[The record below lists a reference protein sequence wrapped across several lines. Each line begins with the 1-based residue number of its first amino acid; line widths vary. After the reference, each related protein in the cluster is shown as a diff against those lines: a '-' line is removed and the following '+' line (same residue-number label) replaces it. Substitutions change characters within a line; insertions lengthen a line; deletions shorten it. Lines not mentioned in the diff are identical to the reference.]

1 MVRHISRIP
10 ESGEPASAPE
20 WRALG
25 TLWPYLQDFP
35 GRVAAAMACL
45 VVAKVAGVLLP
56 LLLKH
61 IVDALQGPGEAM
73 VVVPLAL
80 LAAYGV
86 LRFGNVL
93 FGELRDVVFGR
104 VEMRAQRR
112 AALNVF
118 RHLHALDLDF
128 HLSRRTGGLS
138 RDIERGIAGISFLLR
153 FTLFNILPTL
163 FELAL
168 VVAILAATFAPAF
181 GVLALASV
189 GLYVAFSI
197 AVTEWRT
204 KFVREANQLDSRANT
219 RAIDSLLNYETV
231 KLFGNERHEADEY
244 DRFMAQWEGAQTQ
257 ARRTLALLNLGQSLI
272 IAGGLTWM
280 MVLAAQRVAGG
291 AMTLGD
297 FVAINAYM
305 IQLFIPLNVLGFVY
319 REIRRALTDMQ
330 RMFNILQ
337 QKPRVTDAPDAST
350 LAASR
355 PRVRFEG
362 VSFAYNPARQILH
375 DVSFEIA
382 PGRKVAVVGPSGS
395 GKSTLARLLF
405 RFYDVTGGRITVD
418 GADIRA
424 LTQASLRDAI
434 GVVPQDTVLFN
445 DTLEYNIAYGK
456 PGATR
461 ADIERVARLAH
472 LDRFIE
478 HLPDGYAT
486 KVGERGLKLSGG
498 EKQRVAIARALLKD
512 PRIMIFDEATS
523 SLDSHAEQAILGAIR
538 EVAADRTSLVIAH
551 RLSTITDADL
561 IVFLEHGRVVESG
574 THPALLAANGAYARA
589 WRLQQ
594 EKGSQ
599 EKAPDSVSSPAAPRR
614 SRSPGRTRSRGI
626 GRRRPGAR
634 SRCLRRS
641 CPSAAPWRA
650 ATRRRRSSRS
660 ADTG

>member
-1 MVRHISRIP
+1 MVRRLSKIP
-10 ESGEPASAPE
+10 ESGEPAPAGSE
-20 WRALG
+20 WRALA
-25 TLWPYLQDFP
+25 TLWDYLRDFP
-35 GRVAAAMACL
+35 ARVTVALLLL
-45 VVAKVAGVLLP
+45 VLAKIAGVILP
-56 LLLKH
+56 LVLKH
-61 IVDALQGPGEAM
+61 IVDALQGGKDAL

-104 VEMRAQRR
+104 VAERAMRR

-153 FTLFNILPTL
+153 FMLFNILPTL

-168 VVAILAATFAPAF
+168 VVVILSVTFAPAF
-181 GVLALASV
+181 ALLALGSV
-189 GLYVAFSI
+189 ALYVVFSVWI
-197 AVTEWRT
+197 TEWRT
-204 KFVREANQLDSRANT
+204 KYVREANQLDSRANT

-231 KLFGNERHEADEY
+231 KLFGNERHEAEEY
-244 DRFMAQWEGAQTQ
+244 DRFLADWEKAQAQSRLTLSALNTGQ
-257 ARRTLALLNLGQSLI
+257 ALI
-272 IAGGLTWM
+272 ISGGLTWM
-280 MVLAAQRVAGG
+280 MVLAAQNVAGG

-330 RMFNILQ
+330 RMFTLLEQ
-337 QKPRVTDAPDAST
+337 VPRVTDAPDAKS
-350 LAASR
+350 LAAQR
-355 PRVRFEG
+355 PAVRFEN
-362 VSFAYNPARQILH
+362 VSFGYGPQRQILH
-375 DVSFEIA
+375 DVSFAI
-382 PGRKVAVVGPSGS
+382 PSGKKVAVVGPSGS

-405 RFYDVTGGRITVD
+405 RFYDVTAGRITLD
-418 GADIRA
+418 GADIRN
-424 LTQASLRDAI
+424 LTQESLRAQI

-445 DTLEYNIAYGK
+445 DTLEYNIAYGR

-461 ADIERVARLAH
+461 AEVERVARLAH
-472 LDRFIE
+472 LDRFIA
-478 HLPDGYAT
+478 HLPEGYAT

-512 PRIMIFDEATS
+512 PQVMIFDEATS
-523 SLDSHAEQAILGAIR
+523 SLDSHAEQAILSAIR
-538 EVAADRTSLVIAH
+538 EVAADRTTLVIAH

-574 THPALLAANGAYARA
+574 THAALLAADGPYARS
-589 WRLQQ
+589 WRLQLREHRDEQ
-594 EKGSQ
+594 PGP
-599 EKAPDSVSSPAAPRR
+599 AVPAAVR
-614 SRSPGRTRSRGI
+614 
-626 GRRRPGAR
+626 
-634 SRCLRRS
+634 
-641 CPSAAPWRA
+641 
-650 ATRRRRSSRS
+650 
-660 ADTG
+660 

>member
-1 MVRHISRIP
+1 MVRRISKIP
-10 ESGEPASAPE
+10 ESGEPAPAAE

-25 TLWPYLQDFP
+25 TLWPYLKDFP
-35 GRVAAAMACL
+35 GRVALAMACL
-45 VVAKVAGVLLP
+45 IVAKIAGVVLP
-56 LLLKH
+56 LVLKH
-61 IVDALQGPGEAM
+61 IVDSLERPGDAF

-80 LAAYGV
+80 LAAYGA
-86 LRFGNVL
+86 LRFANVL
-93 FGELRDVVFGR
+93 LGELRDVVFGR
-104 VEMRAQRR
+104 VAERAMRR

-138 RDIERGIAGISFLLR
+138 RDIERGTAGISFLLR
-153 FTLFNILPTL
+153 FMLFNILPTL

-168 VVAILAATFAPAF
+168 VVMILAGTFAPVF
-181 GVLALASV
+181 GGLALLSV
-189 GLYVAFSI
+189 ALYVAFSVAI
-197 AVTEWRT
+197 TEWRT

-231 KLFGNERHEADEY
+231 KLFGNERHEAAEY
-244 DRFMAQWEGAQTQ
+244 DRFLEDWERAQTQ
-257 ARRTLALLNLGQSLI
+257 SRLTLAALNTGQALI

-280 MVLAAQRVAGG
+280 MILAAERVAAG

-330 RMFNILQ
+330 RMFTLLQ
-337 QKPRVTDAPDAST
+337 QEPRVTDAAGAHV
-350 LAASR
+350 LAPASR
-355 PRVRFEG
+355 PAVRFENVGFAYNPTRQILEG
-362 VSFAYNPARQILH
+362 VSF
-375 DVSFEIA
+375 EIP

-405 RFYDVTGGRITVD
+405 RFYDVTSGAISVD
-418 GADIRA
+418 GIDIRK
-424 LTQASLRDAI
+424 LTQESLRAQI

-461 ADIERVARLAH
+461 AEVERVARLAH
-472 LDRFIE
+472 LDGFIA

-512 PRIMIFDEATS
+512 PQIMVFDEATS

-538 EVAADRTSLVIAH
+538 EVAADRTTLVIAH
-551 RLSTITDADL
+551 RLSTITDADR
-561 IVFLEHGRVVESG
+561 IVFLEQGRVVESG
-574 THPALLAANGAYARA
+574 THAELLARSGAYARA
-589 WRLQQ
+589 WRLQLREQQ
-594 EKGSQ
+594 EPQ
-599 EKAPDSVSSPAAPRR
+599 PAA
-614 SRSPGRTRSRGI
+614 GVV
-626 GRRRPGAR
+626 
-634 SRCLRRS
+634 
-641 CPSAAPWRA
+641 
-650 ATRRRRSSRS
+650 
-660 ADTG
+660 